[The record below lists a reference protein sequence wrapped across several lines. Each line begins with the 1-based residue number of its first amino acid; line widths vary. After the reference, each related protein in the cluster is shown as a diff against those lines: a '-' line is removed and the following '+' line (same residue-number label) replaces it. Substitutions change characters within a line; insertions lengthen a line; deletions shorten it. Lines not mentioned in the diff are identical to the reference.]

1 MNSPWQSTRNQWK
14 PIGTLV
20 IWLMCW
26 QPPIDLRQLTT
37 SNVLWAA
44 ESPTI
49 MADGAHGANDWQE
62 AQAGYQFSFPR
73 DHAAHPPYR
82 IEWWYYTGN
91 VETAEGRRFGYQ
103 LTFFRTGVTPTPTTS
118 SQWAVRDLYMAHFA
132 ISDLD
137 DKRFYSFE
145 RLNRAGVHWAGAET
159 TNYRVWNEG
168 WEVRLDDDVHVLTG
182 SDSNCKIAL
191 RLTPEKLPVI
201 HGENGLSQKGASAG
215 NASHYYSYTRL
226 RTSGTIEVDG
236 QTFAVTG
243 LSWMDHEFGTSFLEK
258 DQIGWDWFSLQLQ
271 DGRELMLFQI
281 RHADGSIDPHSSGTL
296 VETNGST
303 THLPVA
309 TFSLVP
315 EQYWQSVESSARY
328 PIVWTLTLSH
338 PDLQVRVKAA
348 LPDQELHTEAS
359 TGVTYWEGSVIVTG
373 KSGMSDVQG
382 RGYLEMTGYTGKS
395 MGPMLGGQ

>member
-1 MNSPWQSTRNQWK
+1 MLVVWFLSWQLSGDRNQL
-14 PIGTLV
+14 I
-20 IWLMCW
+20 
-26 QPPIDLRQLTT
+26 T
-37 SNVLWAA
+37 SNRLWAA
-44 ESPTI
+44 ASETTTAPAASS
-49 MADGAHGANDWQE
+49 ANDWQE

-103 LTFFRTGVTPTPTTS
+103 LTFFRTGVTPTPTST

-137 DKRFYSFE
+137 NNRFYSFE

-159 TNYRVWNEG
+159 TDYRVWNEG
-168 WEVRLDDDVHVLTG
+168 WEVRLEGDEHVLTA
-182 SDSNCKIAL
+182 SDRNCKLAL

-201 HGENGLSQKGASAG
+201 HGENGLSQKGASTG
-215 NASHYYSYTRL
+215 NASHYYSYSRL

-236 QTFAVTG
+236 QPFTVTG

-281 RHADGSIDPHSSGTL
+281 RRADGSIDPHSSGTI
-296 VETNGST
+296 VETNGRA
-303 THLPVA
+303 THLPVG

-315 EQYWQSVESSARY
+315 EQYWQSPESSARY

-348 LPDQELHTEAS
+348 LPDQELRTEAS

-373 KSGMSDVQG
+373 KSGTSDVQG
-382 RGYLEMTGYTGKS
+382 RGYLEMTGYIGKS